1 MTNLAPKIALG
12 SDFLTAYSRIPRQ
25 KQRSVMNFVTRFR
38 ANPRSPGI
46 NYEVIRNTRDKNLRS
61 VRIDQD
67 YRGIVLSPEQG
78 NVYVLL
84 WVDKH
89 DDAYDWAARHRCEI
103 NPRTGALQLYESET
117 LPDDQQP
124 DTATEPYYQAP
135 VAEPDLQP
143 EAPLLFNLDA
153 DTLLS
158 LGIPSE
164 HLKAV
169 QLLTSEEQLETLER
183 KLPVEAFE
191 ALYLL
196 AAGTSLEEVLQDYG
210 PQSNETIDTEDYA
223 SALERSHSQRQF
235 CVPEDEQELGRM
247 LNAPLDKWR
256 VFLHPTQRNLV
267 ERNWNGPVRVL
278 GGAGTG
284 KTVVAMHR
292 ARWLVSRLDWPKNAN
307 LLFTT
312 FTSNLALD
320 IREQLKAICTPE
332 QLQRIEVIN
341 LDAWVNQF
349 VRRNGFQSRI
359 VYPGNPIYQQCWKLA
374 LGLCPSGLDVHPM
387 FYAEEWQRVILP
399 QQVRTRQDYF
409 KATRIGRGVALNR
422 RQRADIWPVFEEMR
436 AQLARRD
443 AITAEDAIHQAID
456 ILKQG
461 QDSRQY
467 HSIVVDE
474 GQDFTAQAYSLLR
487 QLAPEQSND
496 IFIVGDAHQRIYQR
510 TTSLRASGINIMG
523 RGRKLKINYRTTE
536 LIRRYAT
543 ALLENQPID
552 DLDEGSDSS
561 HDYRSLVQG
570 EAPVIKKFGSA
581 QEESDWLAQEIRD
594 LIKQEKI
601 SASDICVVART
612 NRLCEQYEQALQSNG
627 LETWRLSR
635 ERDNRQHPGVRLA
648 TMHRIKGLE
657 FRAVFIVAV
666 NDQVVPLQHSG
677 KTDDPVEQRLG
688 ELTERA
694 LFHVAATRAMRHLYV
709 SSSGTPSPFLT

>member
-1 MTNLAPKIALG
+1 MSQSAPKVALG
-12 SDFLTAYSRIPRQ
+12 DDFLAAFARIPKQ
-25 KQRSVMNFVTRFR
+25 KQRSVMQFVTRFR
-38 ANPRSPGI
+38 TNPRSPGI
-46 NYEVIRNTRDKNLRS
+46 NYEVIRDAPGKNFRS

-89 DDAYDWAARHRCEI
+89 DDAYKWAARHRCEI
-103 NPRTGALQLYESET
+103 NPHTGTLQLYETET
-117 LPDDQQP
+117 LPDDQPSHTTAPEDGQP
-124 DTATEPYYQAP
+124 ADTP
-135 VAEPDLQP
+135 VVQC
-143 EAPLLFNLDA
+143 EAGPLFNLDN
-153 DTLLS
+153 DTLLK
-158 LGIPSE
+158 LGIPQQ
-164 HLKAV
+164 HLETV
-169 QLLTSEEQLETLER
+169 QQLTCEEQLESMER
-183 KLPVEAFE
+183 RLPIEAYE

-196 AAGTSLEEVLQDYG
+196 AAGTRLDEVLRDYG
-210 PQSNETIDTEDYA
+210 PKENTGPINTDDYA
-223 SALERSHSQRQF
+223 TALEREASQRRF
-235 CVPEDEQELGRM
+235 HVPEDEQELGRM
-247 LNAPLDKWR
+247 LNAPLEKWR
-256 VFLHPTQRNLV
+256 VFLHPTQRSLV
-267 ERNWNGPVRVL
+267 ERDWNGPVRVL

-292 ARWLVSRLDWPKNAN
+292 ARWLVSRLNWKKTDT

-320 IREQLKAICTPE
+320 IRENLKSICTPE

-341 LDAWVNQF
+341 LDAWVSQF
-349 VRRNGFQSRI
+349 VRRNGFQSQI
-359 VYPGNPIYQQCWKLA
+359 VYSGNTAYKQCWELA
-374 LGLCPSGLDVHPM
+374 MGLRPSDLDVHKE
-387 FYAEEWQRVILP
+387 FYEEEWQRVILP
-399 QQVRTRQDYF
+399 QQVRSQKDYF
-409 KATRIGRGVALNR
+409 KASRIGRGVALNR
-422 RQRADIWPVFEEMR
+422 RQRADVWPVFEEMR
-436 AQLARRD
+436 AQLARKD
-443 AITAEDAIHQAID
+443 LITAEDAVHQAID
-456 ILKQG
+456 ILQQG
-461 QDSRQY
+461 RDSRQY
-467 HSIVVDE
+467 AAVVVDE

-487 QLAPEQSND
+487 HLVPEQVND

-510 TTSLRASGINIMG
+510 TTSLRASGINITG

-570 EAPVIKKFGSA
+570 EPPQVERFSST
-581 QEESDWLAQEIRD
+581 QEETDWLGHEIRE
-594 LIKQEKI
+594 LIEQGI
-601 SASDICVVART
+601 QACDICVAART
-612 NRLCEQYEQALQSNG
+612 NYLCEQYEQALQDQG

-666 NDQVVPLQHSG
+666 NDQVVPLKHSG
-677 KTDDPVEQRLG
+677 NTDDPVEQRLS

-694 LFHVAATRAMRHLYV
+694 LFHVAATRATRHLYI
-709 SSSGTPSPFLT
+709 SSSGRPSVFL

>member
-12 SDFLTAYSRIPRQ
+12 SDFLTAYSRIPKKQ
-25 KQRSVMNFVTRFR
+25 QRSVMNFVTRFR
-38 ANPRSPGI
+38 ANPRAPGI
-46 NYEVIRNTRDKNLRS
+46 NYEVIRHARDKNLRS

-78 NVYVLL
+78 DVYVLL

-117 LPDDQQP
+117 LPEDQPQP
-124 DTATEPYYQAP
+124 AAGKPEYAAP
-135 VAEPDLQP
+135 QP
-143 EAPLLFNLDA
+143 QPAANPLFNLDSE
-153 DTLLS
+153 TLLS
-158 LGIPSE
+158 LGVPVG
-164 HLKAV
+164 HLDAV
-169 QLLTSEEQLETLER
+169 QQLTSDEQLETMER

-196 AAGTSLEEVLQDYG
+196 AAGTSLHDIQQDYG
-210 PQSNETIDTEDYA
+210 PQSSETIDTSDYA

-235 CVPEDEQELGRM
+235 HVPEDEQELGRM

-256 VFLHPTQRNLV
+256 VFLHPTQRSLV
-267 ERNWNGPVRVL
+267 ERDWNGPVRVL

-292 ARWLVSRLDWPKNAN
+292 ARWLVSRPDWPKNAN

-320 IREQLKAICTPE
+320 IRENLKAICTPE

-341 LDAWVNQF
+341 LDAWVSQF
-349 VRRNGFQSRI
+349 VRRNGFQSRV
-359 VYPGNPIYQQCWKLA
+359 VYSGNPLYQESWNLA
-374 LGLCPSGLDVHPM
+374 QGLRPSDLDVHAQ
-387 FYAEEWQRVILP
+387 FYEEEWQRVILP

-409 KATRIGRGVALNR
+409 LASRTGRGVALNR

-456 ILKQG
+456 ILRQG

-467 HSIVVDE
+467 HAIVVDE

-487 QLAPEQSND
+487 HLAPEQPND

-510 TTSLRASGINIMG
+510 TTSLRASGINITG

-570 EAPVIKKFGSA
+570 EAPVVQQFGNT
-581 QEESDWLAQEIRD
+581 QEETDWLAHQIRELIEQDEI
-594 LIKQEKI
+594 Q
-601 SASDICVVART
+601 ASDICVVART
-612 NRLCEQYEQALQSNG
+612 NYLCEQYEQALQDQG
-627 LETWRLSR
+627 LKTWRLSR

-666 NDQVVPLQHSG
+666 NDQVVPLKYSG
-677 KTDDPVEQRLG
+677 HTDDPVEQRLG

-709 SSSGTPSPFLT
+709 SSSGKPSPFL

>member
-1 MTNLAPKIALG
+1 MSNLAPIVALG
-12 SDFLTAYSRIPRQ
+12 DDFLVAFARIPKRQ
-25 KQRSVMNFVTRFR
+25 QRSVMQFVTRFR
-38 ANPRSPGI
+38 TNPRSPGI
-46 NYEVIRNTRDKNLRS
+46 NYEVIRDAPGKNFRS

-89 DDAYDWAARHRCEI
+89 DDAYQWAARHRCEI
-103 NPRTGALQLYESET
+103 NPRTGTVQLYEIATQTE
-117 LPDDQQP
+117 QP
-124 DTATEPYYQAP
+124 AQATEPEYQPP
-135 VAEPDLQP
+135 VEVPQVQP
-143 EAPLLFNLDA
+143 AASPLFNLDQ
-153 DTLLS
+153 DTLLK
-158 LGIPSE
+158 LGVPE
-164 HLKAV
+164 HLLDSISQV
-169 QLLTSEEQLETLER
+169 TSEEQLESLER
-183 KLPVEAFE
+183 RLPIEAYE

-196 AAGTSLEEVLQDYG
+196 AAGTSLEEILRDYG
-210 PQSNETIDTEDYA
+210 PQENTGPIDTEDYA
-223 SALERSHSQRQF
+223 AALERDASQRRF
-235 CVPEDEQELGRM
+235 HVPKDEQELGRM

-267 ERNWNGPVRVL
+267 ERDWNGPVRVL

-292 ARWLVSRLDWPKNAN
+292 ARWLVSQLDWPKNAT

-320 IREQLKAICTPE
+320 IRENLKAICTPE

-341 LDAWVNQF
+341 LDAWVSQF

-359 VYPGNPIYQQCWKLA
+359 VYSGHSIYKECWDLA
-374 LGLCPSGLDVHPM
+374 LGLRPSDLDVHAQ
-387 FYAEEWQRVILP
+387 FYEEEWQRVILP
-399 QQVRTRQDYF
+399 QQVRTRQDYL
-409 KATRIGRGVALNR
+409 KATRTGRGVALNR

-467 HSIVVDE
+467 QAIVVDE

-487 QLAPEQSND
+487 QLAPEQAND

-543 ALLENQPID
+543 ALLEDQPID

-570 EAPVIKKFGSA
+570 EAPRLQQFA
-581 QEESDWLAQEIRD
+581 NTQEETDWLGHQIRE
-594 LIKQEKI
+594 LIEQGMQ
-601 SASDICVVART
+601 ASDICVVART
-612 NRLCEQYEQALQSNG
+612 NYLCEQYEQALQTQG

-635 ERDNRQHPGVRLA
+635 ERDNRQHPGVRMA

-666 NDQVVPLQHSG
+666 NDQVVPLKYSG
-677 KTDDPVEQRLG
+677 DTDDPVEQRLS

-694 LFHVAATRAMRHLYV
+694 LFHVAATRAMRYLYV
-709 SSSGTPSPFLT
+709 SSSGEPSPFLQ

>member
-1 MTNLAPKIALG
+1 MTSLAPKIALG
-12 SDFLTAYSRIPRQ
+12 SDFLTAYARIPRQ

-46 NYEVIRNTRDKNLRS
+46 NYETIRNVRDKNLRS

-67 YRGIVLSPEQG
+67 YRGIVLSPEKG
-78 NVYVLL
+78 DVYVLL

-89 DDAYDWAARHRCEI
+89 DDAYAWAARHRCEI
-103 NPRTGALQLYESET
+103 NPHTGALQLYESET
-117 LPDDQQP
+117 LPDDQQG
-124 DTATEPYYQAP
+124 DTTAESNYQAP
-135 VAEPDLQP
+135 VAEPDPLP
-143 EAPLLFNLDA
+143 EASRLFNLDNE
-153 DTLLS
+153 TLLS
-158 LGIPSE
+158 LGIPAE

-169 QLLTSEEQLETLER
+169 QQLTSEEQLENMER

-196 AAGTSLEEVLQDYG
+196 AAGTNLEEILHEYG
-210 PQSNETIDTEDYA
+210 PQSSEAIDTEDYA
-223 SALERSHSQRQF
+223 SALEHSHSQRQF
-235 CVPEDEQELGRM
+235 HVPEDEQELGRM

-256 VFLHPTQRNLV
+256 VFLHPTQRGLV
-267 ERNWNGPVRVL
+267 ERDWNGPVRVL

-292 ARWLVSRLDWPKNAN
+292 ARWLVSRMDWPKNAN

-320 IREQLKAICTPE
+320 IREHLKGICTPE

-341 LDAWVNQF
+341 LDAWVSQF

-359 VYPGNPIYQQCWKLA
+359 VYSGNPIYKECWELA
-374 LGLCPSGLDVHPM
+374 LGLRPSDLDVHAE
-387 FYAEEWQRVILP
+387 FYAEEWERVILP
-399 QQVRTRQDYF
+399 QQVRNQRDYF
-409 KATRIGRGVALNR
+409 KASRIGRGVALNR

-443 AITAEDAIHQAID
+443 AITADDAIHQAID
-456 ILKQG
+456 ILQQG

-467 HSIVVDE
+467 HAIVVDE

-487 QLAPEQSND
+487 QLAPEQAND

-543 ALLENQPID
+543 ALLEDQPID

-570 EAPVIKKFGSA
+570 EAPVIQQFGST
-581 QEESDWLAQEIRD
+581 QDETDWLAQQIRD
-594 LIKQEKI
+594 LIQQENI
-601 SASDICVVART
+601 AASDICVVART
-612 NRLCEQYEQALQSNG
+612 NHLCEQYEQALQSNG

-666 NDQVVPLQHSG
+666 NDQVVPLKHVG
-677 KTDDPVEQRLG
+677 NTDDPVEQRLS

-709 SSSGTPSPFLT
+709 SSSGEPSPFL